1 MKFFIFLLVINFI
14 VVVIYVIWNH
24 LRGKEK
30 NLSTWMKAIVML
42 LCPVVGPMFLCA
54 AFLLYKL
61 FMSQAMDLSDV
72 VFSKERVKT
81 FIPPDEERG
90 RNMVSIEEALEVT
103 DKKSLRTFMMNVIR
117 GDYRKY
123 LSSIALALNNEDTET
138 AHYAASIL
146 QDVLGEFREN
156 VQEKYQLSQME
167 DEQQVQHCIE
177 GCGCRGAAV

>member
-42 LCPVVGPMFLCA
+42 LCPVVGPTFLCA

-90 RNMVSIEEALEVT
+90 RNMVSIGGYGQKEPSYIYDEC
-103 DKKSLRTFMMNVIR
+103 DPGR
-117 GDYRKY
+117 
-123 LSSIALALNNEDTET
+123 LSKIFVFDLTGFE
-138 AHYAASIL
+138 
-146 QDVLGEFREN
+146 
-156 VQEKYQLSQME
+156 
-167 DEQQVQHCIE
+167 
-177 GCGCRGAAV
+177 

>member
-42 LCPVVGPMFLCA
+42 LCPVVGPTFLCA

-61 FMSQAMDLSDV
+61 FMSQAMDLSDEL
-72 VFSKERVKT
+72 FSAKRESKPLFLRMKS
-81 FIPPDEERG
+81 RG

-103 DKKSLRTFMMNVIR
+103 
-117 GDYRKY
+117 G
-123 LSSIALALNNEDTET
+123 
-138 AHYAASIL
+138 
-146 QDVLGEFREN
+146 
-156 VQEKYQLSQME
+156 
-167 DEQQVQHCIE
+167 
-177 GCGCRGAAV
+177 

>member
-42 LCPVVGPMFLCA
+42 LCPVVGPTFLCA

-81 FIPPDEERG
+81 F
-90 RNMVSIEEALEVT
+90 
-103 DKKSLRTFMMNVIR
+103 MMNVIR

-123 LSSIALALNNEDTET
+123 LSSISLALNNEDTET

-177 GCGCRGAAV
+177 LIEYMNPILEQKILTNLEQNSMIG